1 MPNLIRATAVRL
13 DEVEM
18 ASILISTESGYVLRI
33 TINTLISC
41 WVTVTVIAWHE
52 VTCVKQC
59 QMAVIWGIWAG
70 SCHCKHKTFR
80 HQDHQVYLDIAPTLG
95 ELIGR
100 VGLNVVVIP
109 IIWISMFCFV
119 KITETNYVSLFS
131 DRAWWG
137 LSWEYPLGTSIQSP
151 KYLFGKGFYISPN

>member
-1 MPNLIRATAVRL
+1 MPNLTRATAVRL

-18 ASILISTESGYVLRI
+18 VPILISTESGYVLRI

-52 VTCVKQC
+52 VTCVKQG
-59 QMAVIWGIWAG
+59 QMAVIWGIRAG

-80 HQDHQVYLDIAPTLG
+80 HQDHQVYLNIAPTLG

-131 DRAWWG
+131 DHAWWG
-137 LSWEYPLGTSIQSP
+137 LSWEYPLAHPFNPQST
-151 KYLFGKGFYISPN
+151 YLARDFT